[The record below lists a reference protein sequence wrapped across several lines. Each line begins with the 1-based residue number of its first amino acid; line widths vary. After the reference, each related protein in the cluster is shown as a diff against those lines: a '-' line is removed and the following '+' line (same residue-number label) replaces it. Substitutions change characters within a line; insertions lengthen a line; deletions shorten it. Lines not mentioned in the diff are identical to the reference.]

1 MVALI
6 SGGAKGIGKSLV
18 EKFVKA
24 GYKVAFCY
32 NKSEEDAA
40 ILCKNINGNSELNCI
55 GIKCDV
61 RDYESVKNFVEQAVK
76 VFGGIDVVVNNAGI
90 ANYDLLMDLKVS
102 EWRKIM
108 STNLDSV
115 FYMCRESIP
124 YMLDKGGS
132 IINISSVWGVYGA
145 ACEVAYS
152 ASKAGMIGLTKA
164 LALEIGSS
172 KITVNCIDAGAVN
185 TDMNKCHS
193 KETLEEIKEK
203 TPLGRIG
210 EPQEVADIAVFLAS
224 EKANFI
230 TGQVIEVSG
239 GFR

>member
-40 ILCKNINGNSELNCI
+40 ILCKNINGNSKLNCI

-102 EWRKIM
+102 EWRNIM

-164 LALEIGSS
+164 LAQEIGSS
-172 KITVNCIDAGAVN
+172 KITVNCIAAGAVN

-193 KETLEEIKEK
+193 KETLAEIKEK

-224 EKANFI
+224 EKADFI

>member
-18 EKFVKA
+18 EKFVQA
-24 GYKVAFCY
+24 GFKVAFCY

-40 ILCKNINGNSELNCI
+40 NLCKILNGKSELNCI
-55 GIKCDV
+55 AIKCDV
-61 RDYESVKNFVEQAVK
+61 RDYESVKNFVKQAVK
-76 VFGGIDVVVNNAGI
+76 VFGSIDVVVNNAGI

-102 EWRKIM
+102 EWRNIM

-164 LALEIGSS
+164 LAQEIGSS
-172 KITVNCIDAGAVN
+172 KITVNCIAAGAIN
-185 TDMNKCHS
+185 TDMNKCYS
-193 KETLEEIKEK
+193 KDTLAEIKEK